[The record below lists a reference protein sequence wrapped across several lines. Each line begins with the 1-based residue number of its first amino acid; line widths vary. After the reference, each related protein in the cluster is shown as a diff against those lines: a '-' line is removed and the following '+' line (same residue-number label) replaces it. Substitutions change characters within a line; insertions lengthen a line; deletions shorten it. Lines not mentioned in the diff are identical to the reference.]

1 MANVYDSISVNEH
14 AVAESSLL
22 KATISGHIY
31 SLKAHA
37 DMDNG
42 CIVARGNWVSD
53 FADGQVFASKAYV
66 AGTDQPLLV
75 LSVPFGYDARRAAQE
90 ERSFYNA
97 KDEIMRAYELCVGD
111 IFTISAKGIEDGSEG
126 SGAEAAAVKPAVG
139 KYVAPD
145 ASTGVLTAASSAA
158 ASGFSGKI
166 VAVVNYKNTVAYRIF
181 VESV

>member
-53 FADGQVFASKAYV
+53 FADGQVFASKAYT

-75 LSVPFGYDARRAAQE
+75 LSVPFGYDARRAAQDE
-90 ERSFYNA
+90 KSFYNA
-97 KDEIMRAYELCVGD
+97 QGEIMRAYELCVGD
-111 IFTISAKGIEDGSEG
+111 IFTVSAAGIDDGEGDED
-126 SGAEAAAVKPAVG
+126 KPAVG
-139 KYVAPD
+139 KYVAPN